1 MNQRIRTVIV
11 DDERLARQR
20 VRRLLSREA
29 DIDVLGECA
38 SAEEASAILRDVEV
52 DLLFLDIQMPQ
63 TDGFDLL
70 ASLEEDKVPVVV
82 FVTAYDEYA
91 LKAFEVH
98 AFDYLLKPFDSDRF
112 ARTLA
117 AAREQVAKL
126 RDSNST
132 SERLDALVAEL
143 RGRKK
148 YPARI
153 PVKSSGRIVFVRI
166 PDIDWIEAADNYVCL
181 HVGGETHLLRETM
194 SALEKRLDPQEFARI
209 HRSTI
214 VNLDRVK
221 ELRAWFHGEYLVV
234 LTDGTELNLSRSY
247 RDRMLSFME
256 R

>member
-1 MNQRIRTVIV
+1 MNRRIRTLIV

-29 DIDVLGECA
+29 DIEVLGECA

-91 LKAFEVH
+91 LRAFEVH

-112 ARTLA
+112 TRTLA
-117 AAREQVAKL
+117 AAREQLAKL
-126 RDSNST
+126 RDSDT
-132 SERLDALVAEL
+132 TGDRLEALVAEL

-153 PVKSSGRIVFVRI
+153 PVKSSGRIIFVRI
-166 PDIDWIEAADNYVCL
+166 SDIDWIEAADNYVCL

-256 R
+256 K